1 VNAISPA
8 ATARAFDLTLCA
20 VASVME
26 KHNKTLQHFPLLLG
40 EASFLILDELVA
52 LTFFLLLPSVLS
64 CWWMHFVPAVRACFR
79 ATRTPLD

>member
-26 KHNKTLQHFPLLLG
+26 KHNKTLQHFTPLLA
-40 EASFLILDELVA
+40 EPSFSTLDELVA
-52 LTFFLLLPSVLS
+52 LTFLLSPSLLS
-64 CWWMHFVPAVRACFR
+64 CWWMHFESAKSV
-79 ATRTPLD
+79 